1 MIQLVDL
8 TKTYPS
14 PSGDIVALEN
24 IDLTV
29 PDGSIFG
36 IIGLSG
42 AGKSTL
48 VRCINLL
55 ERPTS
60 GQVLIDG
67 EDVTKA
73 NKKRLSDIRRN
84 IGMIFQSF
92 NLLEQRTVEA
102 NVMFPLELTRHS
114 KGSNAKTFREEAK
127 QHVAQLLELVGL
139 SDKAKSYPSQL
150 SGGQKQRVAIARALA
165 TNPKYVLCDEATSAL
180 DPTTTQ
186 SILELIKDINRKL
199 GVTVVVITHEMR
211 VVESIC
217 THVAVIDN
225 SRIAETGTVSDV
237 FSFPQTDIA
246 KELIIPNLIRSLGNS
261 DGTKLRLV
269 FNGELSDEPIIS
281 ALAMQCQVAVNI
293 LYADTK
299 NIEGRVFGHMVITV
313 PEGQTDVVKRFLDA
327 HNVSYREE

>member
-1 MIQLVDL
+1 MIQLVNL

-14 PSGDIVALEN
+14 PGGDVTALEDIN
-24 IDLTV
+24 LTI
-29 PDGSIFG
+29 PDGTVYG

-60 GQVLIDG
+60 GQVIIDG
-67 EDVTKA
+67 EDVTA
-73 NKKRLSDIRRN
+73 LPKKRLLELRRN
-84 IGMIFQSF
+84 VGMIFQNF

-102 NVMFPLELTRHS
+102 NVRFPLELS
-114 KGSNAKTFREEAK
+114 KTPHAEAS
-127 QHVAQLLELVGL
+127 ARAAELLELVGL

-180 DPTTTQ
+180 DPSTTD
-186 SILELIKDINRKL
+186 SILSLLQNVNKKL
-199 GVTVVVITHEMR
+199 GVTIVVITHEMR

-225 SRIAETGTVSDV
+225 SRIAEEGLVGEV
-237 FSFPQTDIA
+237 FSFPQSEIA
-246 KELIIPNLIRSLGNS
+246 KQLIIPNLIRSLSGG

-281 ALAMQCQVAVNI
+281 ALAMNCGVEINI

-299 NIEGRVFGHMVITV
+299 NIDGKAFGHMVITV
-313 PEGQTDVVKRFLDA
+313 PSDKAPTVKQFLDA
-327 HNVSYREE
+327 RRVSYREEL